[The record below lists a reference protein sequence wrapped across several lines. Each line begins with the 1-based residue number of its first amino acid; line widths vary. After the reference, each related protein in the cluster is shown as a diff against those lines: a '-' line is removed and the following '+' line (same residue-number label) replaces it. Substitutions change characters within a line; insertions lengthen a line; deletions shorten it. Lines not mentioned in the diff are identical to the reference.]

1 MKKDNIK
8 GGLADKLTLEDIAKK
23 HNVSIEDLKKE
34 LAKGIEVES
43 EHTSDKNIAKEI
55 AMDHLA
61 ESPTY
66 YTDLAK
72 IEKVTETYNHIKK
85 LLREALE
92 SHLTDETNDSTTY
105 NLKYKGRDA
114 GHVVIGPT
122 NPNLGKDAMEIV
134 SIELHDKYDSLKIF
148 IDSINHL
155 WQMLPNVNRLI
166 IVPKDKDMTLWE
178 KAGATRI
185 NNTYYELLRGH

>member
-1 MKKDNIK
+1 MKKDVIK

-23 HNVSIEDLKKE
+23 HKVSIEDLKKE

-72 IEKVTETYNHIKK
+72 IEKVSETYNHIKK

-92 SHLTDETNDSTTY
+92 GHLTDETNDSTTY

-134 SIELHDKYDSLKIF
+134 SIELHDKYDSLKMF
-148 IDSINHL
+148 IDSINYL
-155 WQMLPNVNRLI
+155 WQILPNI
-166 IVPKDKDMTLWE
+166 KQI
-178 KAGATRI
+178 
-185 NNTYYELLRGH
+185 H